1 MQKLTREDLMSLE
14 QYAVTR
20 PEFRRTVMAH
30 KKPRNIAVGPSVTLH
45 FEDRLIV
52 QYQVQEMLRVERIFE
67 AAGIQ
72 EELEAYNPLIPD
84 GTNFKATMM
93 VEFPDPEE
101 RKVELSRL
109 IGIEDVTYVQI
120 GAHARSYA
128 IADEDLERENDT
140 KTSSVHFLRFELSPE
155 MINSARDGETILVGI
170 DHANYRHEVELG
182 AESRGSLI
190 KDLVN

>member
-1 MQKLTREDLMSLE
+1 MHKLTREDLMSLE

-52 QYQVQEMLRVERIFE
+52 QYQIQEMLRVERIFE
-67 AAGIQ
+67 AAGIE
-72 EELEAYNPLIPD
+72 EELDAYNPLIPD
-84 GTNFKATMM
+84 GSNWKTTMM
-93 VEFPDPEE
+93 VEFPDPDE
-101 RKVELSRL
+101 RKIELSRL
-109 IGIEDVTYVQI
+109 IGVEDKTYVQV
-120 GAHARSYA
+120 GEHPRSYA

-155 MINSARDGETILVGI
+155 MIASARTGALIRVGI
-170 DHANYRHEVELG
+170 DHPNYCHEIAL
-182 AESRGSLI
+182 AEDSRASLM
-190 KDLVN
+190 KDLAN